1 MLPLRDDM
9 LVLYPGGRV
18 EVDVDVFEAAV
29 ARARGTGELSDYR
42 AALEFHGGELLPED
56 RYEAWAVGRR
66 EAVSE
71 AHLGLLLEL
80 SGPVG

>member
-1 MLPLRDDM
+1 M
-9 LVLYPGGRV
+9 
-18 EVDVDVFEAAV
+18 DVDAFEAAV
-29 ARARGTGELSDYR
+29 ARARETGELSDYR

-80 SGPVG
+80 SARLDRGWGRAGG